1 MKNINVLIVD
11 DHPFIILGYKNGLK
25 LYPKKKF
32 EFTTF
37 EATDCKTGYEIITNP
52 PVEFDI
58 AFLDIS
64 MPAYPEK
71 NILSGEDLAKL
82 LKEKM
87 PLCKIILLT
96 MHDERLKVEKVIDEI
111 NPIGLI
117 IKSDLTFET
126 MKLAIQSVLQNQF
139 YYSDAVNNYLN
150 LMQSEIVYTDVIN
163 KQILFYLN
171 KGIDADDVALYIPI
185 LSSQYVHERIA
196 EMKELLEIPEATNE
210 ELVVLAKQK
219 GMML

>member
-1 MKNINVLIVD
+1 
-11 DHPFIILGYKNGLK
+11 
-25 LYPKKKF
+25 
-32 EFTTF
+32 
-37 EATDCKTGYEIITNP
+37 
-52 PVEFDI
+52 
-58 AFLDIS
+58 

-171 KGIDADDVALYIPI
+171 KGIDADDVAL
-185 LSSQYVHERIA
+185 
-196 EMKELLEIPEATNE
+196 
-210 ELVVLAKQK
+210 
-219 GMML
+219 